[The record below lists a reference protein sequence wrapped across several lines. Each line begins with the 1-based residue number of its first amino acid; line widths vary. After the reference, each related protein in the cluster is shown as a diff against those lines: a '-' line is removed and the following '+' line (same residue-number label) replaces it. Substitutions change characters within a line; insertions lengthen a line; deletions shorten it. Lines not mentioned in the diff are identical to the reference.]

1 MYLCQYRHRNNSVA
15 FPLNKGQNESSP
27 ILRSIETKFLPVQQ
41 YLARFLTDKFSV
53 KDKTFLPCEQKFL
66 AYFYPVNLQFALYNM
81 HGDDKTGQGCLRL
94 IQLGNVIYK
103 QSSLILLMLR
113 HSRKLYPVSGIA
125 CLHMKRQHFPKKGF
139 PKYEQFPAFKS
150 KRCRV

>member
-1 MYLCQYRHRNNSVA
+1 
-15 FPLNKGQNESSP
+15 
-27 ILRSIETKFLPVQQ
+27 
-41 YLARFLTDKFSV
+41 
-53 KDKTFLPCEQKFL
+53 
-66 AYFYPVNLQFALYNM
+66 M

-139 PKYEQFPAFKS
+139 PNMNSSPHSNRKDAVFKQEYF
-150 KRCRV
+150 KCDKMYK